1 MARWHRPCGTRAS
14 GVEKPVTDDRVI
26 TVSAVVLRN
35 ESGALLIVRKVG
47 SSRFMLPG
55 GKPEPGEAP
64 RETAIRECAEE
75 TGVRLP
81 AEDLTELGTF
91 TAAAAN
97 EAGFAVRANVFEYR
111 RVVQGATAAA
121 EIAELRWL
129 PLDDA
134 GSTRTENTSVSLAP
148 LLVEQVIPALRS
160 RDQPSAGDVS
170 LN

>member
-1 MARWHRPCGTRAS
+1 M
-14 GVEKPVTDDRVI
+14 DRVI

-81 AEDLTELGTF
+81 ARDLTELGTF

-97 EAGFAVRANVFEYR
+97 EAGFAVRANVFECR
-111 RVVQGATAAA
+111 RVVQDATAAA
-121 EIAELRWL
+121 EIAELRCCL
-129 PLDDA
+129 
-134 GSTRTENTSVSLAP
+134 STTRGVHAPRTRRCRWRPCSW
-148 LLVEQVIPALRS
+148 S
-160 RDQPSAGDVS
+160 R
-170 LN
+170 